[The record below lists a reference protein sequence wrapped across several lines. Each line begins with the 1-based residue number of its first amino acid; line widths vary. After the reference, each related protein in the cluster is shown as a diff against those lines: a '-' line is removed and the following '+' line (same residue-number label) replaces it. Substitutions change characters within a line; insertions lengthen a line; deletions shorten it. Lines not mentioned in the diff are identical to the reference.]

1 MATSERDSNKF
12 TAQEFLRLVT
22 TGRVREAYDNHVA
35 PTFKHHNPYFAQGAE
50 SLRAGMEANQKEAP
64 NKVFEIRRA
73 IAEDDLVAVH
83 SSLQMKANAL
93 PIAVVHIFRFVR
105 GQIVELWDIG
115 QLAPAESPNGD
126 GMF

>member
-1 MATSERDSNKF
+1 MATTEQASNKK

-22 TGRVREAYDNHVA
+22 AGHVRQAYDNHVA
-35 PTFKHHNPYFAQGAE
+35 PTFKHHNPYFPQGAE
-50 SLRAGMEANQKEAP
+50 PLRAGMEANEKEAP
-64 NKVFEIRRA
+64 NKVFEMRRA

-83 SSLQMKANAL
+83 SSLLMKANGPAM
-93 PIAVVHIFRFVR
+93 AVVHIFRFVR

-115 QLAPAESPNGD
+115 QLAPVESPNSD